1 MIEQEQNLMELD
13 ESLNNR
19 LISNNDN
26 KDNNNNDSNN
36 IDDTNVDEVIEETV
50 GDAAV
55 GEDDDVLKGVAIGDN
70 EEFLNDDDDD
80 DDDGP
85 IFHISKIQKANGNTP
100 R

>member
-1 MIEQEQNLMELD
+1 MIEQEQNMMELD

-19 LISNNDN
+19 LISNENKDNDN
-26 KDNNNNDSNN
+26 KDSNN
-36 IDDTNVDEVIEETV
+36 IDDTNVDEAIEETV

-70 EEFLNDDDDD
+70 EEFLNDSDDDE
-80 DDDGP
+80 GP
-85 IFHISKIQKANGNTP
+85 VFHISKIQKANGSTP